1 MKVFVSAVI
10 GGVAGITSSDDAS
23 EGQAGCAPLRS
34 RMGTEALVFL
44 VGL

>member
-1 MKVFVSAVI
+1 VKVLVSADT

-23 EGQAGCAPLRS
+23 EGQAGCAPFRS
-34 RMGTEALVFL
+34 QMGTEPLVFL